1 MKSMEPTKP
10 KVYYDEAYPPV
21 PTSGT
26 RFWRKF
32 FLWQFYRFWVLNWK
46 VMKIVAFGHS

>member
-1 MKSMEPTKP
+1 MEKVNPR
-10 KVYYDEAYPPV
+10 VYYDEAYPPV
-21 PTSGT
+21 PSGGT

-32 FLWQFYRFWVLNWK
+32 PIWQLFRFLILNWK